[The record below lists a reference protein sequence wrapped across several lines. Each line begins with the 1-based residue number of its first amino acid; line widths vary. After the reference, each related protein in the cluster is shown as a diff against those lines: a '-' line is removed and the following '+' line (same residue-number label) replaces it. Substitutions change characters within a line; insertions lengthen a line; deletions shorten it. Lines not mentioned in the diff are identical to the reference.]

1 MRLTASWECC
11 FWGPRAEGSV
21 RAPQEARPACPRA
34 GLPALSR
41 PCFPLAPRLLRE
53 TLVFSALSV
62 LAAPPHATPR
72 GSRTCVLGEH
82 TEDFE
87 FSTDVTSATPGL
99 GEEAAGATLI
109 TIPFTLCEWRSC
121 RCQGCLFQGVHDQS
135 ASLAQASPCMGS
147 HESVSG
153 QTSNE
158 ANSPL
163 VLTPLCCPP
172 LLRRL

>member
-1 MRLTASWECC
+1 MPCRKLTQRTPGLAS
-11 FWGPRAEGSV
+11 
-21 RAPQEARPACPRA
+21 
-34 GLPALSR
+34 LPAFQSR
-41 PCFPLAPRLLRE
+41 LCFPLAPCPLRE
-53 TLVFSALSV
+53 TLVFSALFV
-62 LAAPPHATPR
+62 PAVPPHATPR
-72 GSRTCVLGEH
+72 GTHTCVYGED

-121 RCQGCLFQGVHDQS
+121 RCQGCLLQGAHDQS

-153 QTSNE
+153 YTSNE

-163 VLTPLCCPP
+163 VLTPLCRP
-172 LLRRL
+172 LLLSRF

>member
-1 MRLTASWECC
+1 MCAAGAS
-11 FWGPRAEGSV
+11 PST
-21 RAPQEARPACPRA
+21 PQGWPPCPE
-34 GLPALSR
+34 LS
-41 PCFPLAPRLLRE
+41 CFPLAPRLLGE
-53 TLVFSALSV
+53 ALVFSALSV
-62 LAAPPHATPR
+62 LAVPPHATPR
-72 GSRTCVLGEH
+72 GSRTCVFREH

-99 GEEAAGATLI
+99 GEEAAGVTLI

-121 RCQGCLFQGVHDQS
+121 RCQGCLFQGAHDQS
-135 ASLAQASPCMGS
+135 ASLAQASPCTGS

-153 QTSNE
+153 RTSNE